1 MNRTMIRSAALAAAL
16 LALGGCDTDKGLA
29 VTNPNQGDTKRVLGT
44 PNDAEN
50 LLGSY
55 YRRWSSGVYGS
66 TADLQGMANM
76 MSLQNYSSLANN
88 CQNARAPFSGAS
100 NANNPGNGCA
110 AEQYRLYNILAEVN
124 RVASSFLRQMKPV
137 ADGGAA
143 LTLGT
148 PARDAR
154 AKAFAEFLRGLS
166 IGYVAMMHDSLAIVT
181 DAMDGQDPGVLVS
194 AAVAFDSA
202 DAAFERAINYTREN
216 ALGSDGFP
224 IPATWFPAA
233 VTQSKAEFER
243 TIRSYR
249 ARIRANMART
259 NAERNAVDWVK
270 VIADVDGGITSDHLI
285 TTNTVTGPTNAWRS
299 QYGVFGLWHQMPPF
313 FIGMADTSGAYA
325 AWIAQEI
332 GDRGSTGSFT
342 LATPDTRFPRGAN
355 RAAQQAAFVITSCQ
369 AASTPCPHYF
379 VNRPTGGDQSSG
391 AGWGWSNYDFVR
403 FHSWRTN
410 GDGTQQ
416 NGNTPFMVKAEMDL
430 LKAEGLYR
438 QGQYA
443 AAGAIVNFWRNRNG
457 LPQITQFD
465 ATSPVPGTA
474 TSCIPKV
481 PKPPTY
487 RVVGCGTLWDALKYE
502 KRMETAYTHYSA
514 WYLDGRGWDDLPK
527 DTPLW
532 WPVPFQDLQARGRSI
547 DKLYGTGLGAG
558 NAPGSASGPSS
569 YGW

>member
-1 MNRTMIRSAALAAAL
+1 MNRTMLRSAAVAAAL
-16 LALGGCDTDKGLA
+16 VALGGCDTDKGLA
-29 VTNPNQGDTKRVLGT
+29 VTNPNQGDTQRVLGT

-66 TADLQGMANM
+66 TADLQGMTNI

-88 CQNARAPFSGAS
+88 CQNARAPFAGAS

-110 AEQYRLYNILAEVN
+110 TEQYRLYNILAEVN

-137 ADGGAA
+137 ADGGQA

-148 PARDAR
+148 PARNAR

-181 DAMDGQDPGVLVS
+181 DAMDGQSAGELIA

-202 DAAFERAINYTREN
+202 DAAFERAIQYTREN

-224 IPATWFPAA
+224 IPATWLPAA
-233 VTQSKAEFER
+233 TPQTKAEFER

-259 NAERNAVDWVK
+259 NAERALVDWDK
-270 VIADVDGGITSDHLI
+270 VIADVDGGITADHLI
-285 TTNTVTGPTNAWRS
+285 TTNTVTGPGNAWRS

-313 FIGMADTSGAYA
+313 FIGMADTSGSYA
-325 AWIAQEI
+325 AWIAQPI

-342 LATPDTRFPRGAN
+342 MATTDTRFPRGDN
-355 RAAQQAAFVITSCQ
+355 RAAQQASFNILSCQ
-369 AASTPCPHYF
+369 AAATACPHYF

-416 NGNTPFMVKAEMDL
+416 NGNTPFMTKAEMDL

-438 QGQYA
+438 KGQFP

-465 ATSPVPGTA
+465 ATSLVPGTA
-474 TSCIPKV
+474 TTCIPKV
-481 PKPPTY
+481 PKGPTFTT
-487 RVVGCGTLWDALKYE
+487 VGCGTLWDALKYE

-532 WPVPFQDLQARGRSI
+532 WPVPFQDLQARRRTI
-547 DKLYGTGLGAG
+547 DQLYGTGLGAG
-558 NAPGSASGPSS
+558 NAPGSAAGPSS